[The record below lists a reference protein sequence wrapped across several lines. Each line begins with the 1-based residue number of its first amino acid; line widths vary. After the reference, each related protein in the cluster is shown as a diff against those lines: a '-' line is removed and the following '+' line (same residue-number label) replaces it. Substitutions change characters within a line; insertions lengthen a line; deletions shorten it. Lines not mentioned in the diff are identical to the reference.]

1 METTLISISVFP
13 RLGFSILQFLT
24 QRAINLKNPRTEITD
39 YMVSHGN
46 FRWIKWAL
54 PATNNLR
61 PNRYNHKNPNEG
73 QLRLTQTKSSSTCAK
88 VFFSISKSTFGQTD
102 LGKHRYLSLST
113 QIAADRRRYARCR
126 DLGALL
132 GGVVRDSRTR

>member
-1 METTLISISVFP
+1 
-13 RLGFSILQFLT
+13 
-24 QRAINLKNPRTEITD
+24 
-39 YMVSHGN
+39 MVSHGN

-126 DLGALL
+126 DLGALDKTNVAFIAGLLTDSKTSVLQRGFSECGDNGL
-132 GGVVRDSRTR
+132 GLLDDVVEPR